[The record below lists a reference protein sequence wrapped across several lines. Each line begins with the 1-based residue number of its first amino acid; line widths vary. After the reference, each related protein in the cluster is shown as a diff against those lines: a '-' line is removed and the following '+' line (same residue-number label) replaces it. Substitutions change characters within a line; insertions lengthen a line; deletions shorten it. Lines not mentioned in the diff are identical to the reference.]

1 MGKKNSLS
9 NVLSVLRETYKSI
22 DMRALLAKNLL
33 SKEDKTWHCVLTK
46 QEIRE
51 VLREHKTRSLRNK
64 HKNYFRVII
73 DCKPIDQ
80 IENVIKEIQEGRVNG
95 SGILSEPM
103 NQSLT
108 GK

>member
-73 DCKPIDQ
+73 DCKPIDTHLL
-80 IENVIKEIQEGRVNG
+80 IET
-95 SGILSEPM
+95 GI
-103 NQSLT
+103 SLQLWY
-108 GK
+108 